1 MSAPA
6 TVTFQTHQDEFSF
19 LGIENIVTDSANFGH
34 FWDNFFKLGGY
45 DKISLYAIDPKPI
58 NVWYTNSTGEK
69 IYFQGLMVKDVGEV
83 PEGYTLKNFPASDF
97 IVVTHDWLPTY
108 SEAQGYG
115 IDAGWK
121 NIKTVEIT
129 DGYIRND
136 GEGSPLTVIER
147 DNHDTPYGSRI
158 EFWVPIKKKPRTIE
172 EQIGHVLTGDAQK
185 NALDFI
191 AFLQANKISLD
202 SNGDNEGWAVGG
214 IVGES
219 IGFMLVNGAPDCPGP
234 WTMWFNSCDFGDGG
248 NINDDLK
255 ETVWAH
261 ASPCGKCHAGW
272 EDCGG
277 GNRTIFGREF
287 ERLCHSPLMFTNPGG
302 KTLENM
308 KKLILILT

>member
-1 MSAPA
+1 MSQEIIQGFVYHIKDSYFKVAQDNMLMRNHEGGAYRPTYLCIQDDKTNLFWA
-6 TVTFQTHQDEFSF
+6 IPMSRQVEKYKKVVDKDIEAYGNCVKILIARYGEAESAFLFQNMFPITEKYIDHIHTIGGNPVQVDSDVKEKVTQIFK
-19 LGIENIVTDSANFGH
+19 ENIRLHKRGVKVIFTDINRLE
-34 FWDNFFKLGGY
+34 KLML
-45 DKISLYAIDPKPI
+45 DEIAECKI
-58 NVWYTNSTGEK
+58 
-69 IYFQGLMVKDVGEV
+69 
-83 PEGYTLKNFPASDF
+83 
-97 IVVTHDWLPTY
+97 
-108 SEAQGYG
+108 
-115 IDAGWK
+115 
-121 NIKTVEIT
+121 
-129 DGYIRND
+129 
-136 GEGSPLTVIER
+136 
-147 DNHDTPYGSRI
+147 
-158 EFWVPIKKKPRTIE
+158 TIE

-191 AFLQANKISLD
+191 AFLQANEISLD

-214 IVGES
+214 IVGNS

-272 EDCGG
+272 ENCGG

-287 ERLCHSPLMFTNPGG
+287 EKLCHSPLMFTNPGG

-308 KKLILILT
+308 KKLILNFKSTNK